1 MPALAQTLP
10 ANDLG
15 FLRIVA
21 SLWGIELHAP
31 APAEAALELAEA
43 MLDAELMEEIIA
55 ALPGPAREALRTLF
69 GASGRLPWVQFARR
83 FGDIREMGPGKRDR
97 EQPHARPNSAAETL
111 YYRALIGK
119 AFFDTPSGAQEFAFL
134 PDDLMQALEFIGF
147 EPGEAPEPGPE
158 PQPASETP
166 APEPEYADLAEP
178 EYADLDEIIADDEPE
193 SVVLPTVS
201 ARKPPVVTPASPPPV
216 SAQFS
221 ENAGM
226 KGGGR
231 AATPAEKAHIRP
243 AADHILDDLT
253 TLLAALRLGIEPP
266 ALAVPTPVLTGLLTA
281 TRLIIPSPA
290 GSPAGVLHK
299 GAGGEGL
306 QPEAVKTFLE
316 SPREAA
322 LESLVEAWQASET
335 FNELRLLPGL
345 AFEGA
350 WDNQPLVT
358 REFLLNLLE
367 PIPKGVWWSIP
378 SFIRDIKQK
387 YPDFQRPAG
396 DYDTWFIKRLANGQ
410 YLRGFAHWDEV
421 DGALIR
427 YFLQILHWL
436 GQLDLAAPDETAAPT
451 AFRITNHEIRIPNSE
466 TAKTTISSNG
476 LITIPRLAPRSI
488 RYQVAR
494 FCEWVGGRVTSQEEF
509 ETIPEEYRYRV
520 TPHSLKRAAGQGL
533 KASHLLSLLAKQT
546 GGQIP
551 PVFAKALQR
560 WESNGTEA
568 RIETLTVL
576 KVSRPE
582 VLAELRAS
590 RAARF
595 LGEIIGPT
603 TAVIQAGAESKVLAA
618 LAELGLLAEAEL

>member
-1 MPALAQTLP
+1 MPSLAQTLP

-21 SLWGIELHAP
+21 SLWGIELQAS

-43 MLDAELMEEIIA
+43 MLDAELMEEVVA
-55 ALPGPAREALRTLF
+55 ALPEAARQALAALF
-69 GASGRLPWVQFARR
+69 GAGGRLPWPQFARR
-83 FGDIREMGPGKRDR
+83 FGDIREMGPAKRDR

-134 PDDLMQALEFIGF
+134 PDDLLQALEFIGF
-147 EPGEAPEPGPE
+147 EPGQAPQAEPVP
-158 PQPASETP
+158 ETP
-166 APEPEYADLAEP
+166 TPEPEYADLTEP
-178 EYADLDEIIADDEPE
+178 EYADIDEIIAADEPE
-193 SVVLPTVS
+193 AVVIPTVS
-201 ARKPPVVTPASPPPV
+201 ARKPPVIAQPAPTPPP
-216 SAQFS
+216 AR
-221 ENAGM
+221 E
-226 KGGGR
+226 KTIGR
-231 AATPAEKAHIRP
+231 AATPAEKAQIRP
-243 AADHILDDLT
+243 ASDHILDDLT

-266 ALAVPTPVLTGLLTA
+266 ALAVPTPVLTGLLA
-281 TRLIIPSPA
+281 ASRLIIPSPA
-290 GSPAGVLHK
+290 GRG

-306 QPEAVKTFLE
+306 QPETVKTFLE

-322 LESLVEAWQASET
+322 LASLVEAWQLSET

-345 AFEGA
+345 ACEGA

-358 REFLLNLLE
+358 REFLLSLLE
-367 PIPKGVWWSIP
+367 PIPEGVWWSIP
-378 SFIRDIKQK
+378 SFLRDIKQK

-396 DYDTWFIKRLANGQ
+396 DYDTWFIKRLSDGE

-427 YFLQILHWL
+427 YFFQILHWL
-436 GQLDLAAPDETAAPT
+436 GQIDLAAPDETAAPT
-451 AFRITNHEIRIPNSE
+451 AFRITSNESRITTPE
-466 TAKTTISSNG
+466 TAKITISSNG
-476 LITIPRLAPRSI
+476 LVTIPRLSPRSV

-494 FCEWVGGRVTSQEEF
+494 LCEWGNSPS
-509 ETIPEEYRYRV
+509 PEEYRYRV
-520 TPHSLKRAAGQGL
+520 TPASLKRAAGQGL
-533 KASHLLSLLAKQT
+533 KVSHLLSLLAKQT
-546 GGQIP
+546 GGQVP
-551 PVFAKALQR
+551 PVLVKALQR
-560 WESNGTEA
+560 WEANGTEA

-576 KVSRPE
+576 KVSKPE

-603 TAVIQAGAESKVLAA
+603 TVVIQPGAESKVMAA
-618 LAELGLLAEAEL
+618 MAELGLLAEME

>member
-21 SLWGIELHAP
+21 SLWGIELHAL

-55 ALPGPAREALRTLF
+55 ALPDLAREALQALL
-69 GASGRLPWVQFARR
+69 GAGGRLPWVQFARR

-119 AFFDTPSGAQEFAFL
+119 AFFDTPSGSQEFAFL
-134 PDDLMQALEFIGF
+134 PDDLAQALEFIGF
-147 EPGEAPEPGPE
+147 APGEAPAPQPE
-158 PQPASETP
+158 PEPEPVKPPVT

-178 EYADLDEIIADDEPE
+178 EYADLDEIIAGDEPE

-201 ARKPPVVTPASPPPV
+201 ARKPPVITQSAPPPP
-216 SAQFS
+216 SARDK
-221 ENAGM
+221 AI
-226 KGGGR
+226 GR
-231 AATPAEKAHIRP
+231 AATPAEKAHIWP
-243 AADHILDDLT
+243 ATDHILDDLT

-281 TRLIIPSPA
+281 TRLISPSPT
-290 GSPAGVLHK
+290 GK

-306 QPEAVKTFLE
+306 QPEAVKAFLE
-316 SPREAA
+316 SPRQAA
-322 LESLVEAWQASET
+322 LASLVEAWQTSET

-367 PIPKGVWWSIP
+367 PIPEGVWWSIP
-378 SFIRDIKQK
+378 SFIRDIKQR

-396 DYDTWFIKRLANGQ
+396 DYDTWFIKRLADGQ
-410 YLRGFAHWDEV
+410 YLRGFAHWEDV

-427 YFLQILHWL
+427 YFFQVLHWL
-436 GQLDLAAPDETAAPT
+436 GQIDLAAPDETAAPT
-451 AFRITNHEIRIPNSE
+451 AFRITSSESRITNHEN
-466 TAKTTISSNG
+466 AKIVISSNA
-476 LITIPRLAPRSI
+476 LITVPRLAPRSV

-494 FCEWVGGRVTSQEEF
+494 FCDWGISPT
-509 ETIPEEYRYRV
+509 PEEYRYRI
-520 TPHSLKRAAGQGL
+520 TPASLKRAAGQGL

-551 PVFAKALQR
+551 PVFARALQR

-576 KVSRPE
+576 KVSKPE
-582 VLAELRAS
+582 LLNELRAS
-590 RAARF
+590 RVARF

-603 TAVIQAGAESKVLAA
+603 TVVIQAGAQSKVMAA
-618 LAELGLLAEAEL
+618 LAELGLLAEVEL

>member
-21 SLWGIELHAP
+21 SLWGIELNAP
-31 APAEAALELAEA
+31 TPAEAALELAEA
-43 MLDAELMEEIIA
+43 MLDAELMEEVIA
-55 ALPGPAREALRTLF
+55 ALPGPAREALQTLF

-147 EPGEAPEPGPE
+147 EPGEAIEPGPE

-166 APEPEYADLAEP
+166 APEPEYTDLAEP
-178 EYADLDEIIADDEPE
+178 EYADIDEIIAEDEVK
-193 SVVLPTVS
+193 SIVIPTVS
-201 ARKPPVVTPASPPPV
+201 ARKPPVITQSAPPPP
-216 SAQFS
+216 SARDK
-221 ENAGM
+221 AI
-226 KGGGR
+226 GR

-243 AADHILDDLT
+243 AADPILDDLT

-322 LESLVEAWQASET
+322 LESLVEAWQTSET

-396 DYDTWFIKRLANGQ
+396 DYDTWFIKRLADGQ

-451 AFRITNHEIRIPNSE
+451 AFRITNHELRIPNSE

-476 LITIPRLAPRSI
+476 LITIPRLAPRSV

-494 FCEWVGGRVTSQEEF
+494 LCEWSSASN
-509 ETIPEEYRYRV
+509 PDEYRYRV
-520 TPHSLKRAAGQGL
+520 TPASLKRAAGQGL
-533 KASHLLSLLAKQT
+533 KASHLLSLLSKQT

-576 KVSRPE
+576 KVSKPE

-603 TAVIQAGAESKVLAA
+603 TVVIQAGAESKVMAA
-618 LAELGLLAEAEL
+618 LAELGLLAEVEL

>member
-21 SLWGIELHAP
+21 SLWGIELTHSV
-31 APAEAALELAEA
+31 PAEAALELAEA
-43 MLDAELMEEIIA
+43 MLDAELMEEVIA
-55 ALPGPAREALRTLF
+55 ALPDPARQALQTLF
-69 GASGRLPWVQFARR
+69 AASGRLPWVQFARR
-83 FGDIREMGPGKRDR
+83 FGEIREMGPGKRDR

-119 AFFDTPSGAQEFAFL
+119 AFFDTPSGAQEFAFV

-147 EPGEAPEPGPE
+147 EPGEAP
-158 PQPASETP
+158 
-166 APEPEYADLAEP
+166 APEPEPEPEIEPSIKIPEPEYTDLAEP
-178 EYADLDEIIADDEPE
+178 EYADIDEIITEEEPQ
-193 SVVLPTVS
+193 SIVIPTVS
-201 ARKPPVVTPASPPPV
+201 ARKPPVINPPVPPP
-216 SAQFS
+216 SARDK
-221 ENAGM
+221 AI
-226 KGGGR
+226 GR

-243 AADHILDDLT
+243 ATDHILDDLT

-266 ALAVPTPVLTGLLTA
+266 ALAVPTPVLTGLLA
-281 TRLIIPSPA
+281 ASRLIIPSPA
-290 GSPAGVLHK
+290 GR
-299 GAGGEGL
+299 GAAGEGL
-306 QPEAVKTFLE
+306 QTEAVKTFLE
-316 SPREAA
+316 LPREAA
-322 LESLVEAWQASET
+322 LASLVEAWQASET

-345 AFEGA
+345 AFEGV
-350 WDNQPLVT
+350 WNNQPLVT

-367 PIPKGVWWSIP
+367 PIPEGVWWSIP
-378 SFIRDIKQK
+378 SFLREIKQK

-396 DYDTWFIKRLANGQ
+396 DYDAWFIKRLADGQ

-427 YFLQILHWL
+427 YFLQVLHWL
-436 GQLDLAAPDETAAPT
+436 GQIDLAASEETAAPT
-451 AFRITNHEIRIPNSE
+451 AFRITNHELRIPNSE
-466 TAKTTISSNG
+466 TAKITISSTG
-476 LITIPRLAPRSI
+476 LITIPRLAPRSV

-494 FCEWVGGRVTSQEEF
+494 FCNWDVSPT
-509 ETIPEEYRYRV
+509 PDEYRYRV
-520 TPHSLKRAAGQGL
+520 TPASLKRAAGQGL
-533 KASHLLSLLAKQT
+533 KASHLLSLLAKHT

-560 WESNGTEA
+560 WETNGSEA

-576 KVSRPE
+576 KVSKPE

-603 TAVIQAGAESKVLAA
+603 TVVIQAGAESRVLAA
-618 LAELGLLAEAEL
+618 LAELGLLAEAETGDGHFQ

>member
-21 SLWGIELHAP
+21 SLWGIELNAP
-31 APAEAALELAEA
+31 TPAEAALELAEA
-43 MLDAELMEEIIA
+43 MLDAELMEEVIA
-55 ALPGPAREALRTLF
+55 ALPDPAREALQTLF

-119 AFFDTPSGAQEFAFL
+119 AFFDTPSGSQEFAFL

-147 EPGEAPEPGPE
+147 EPGEALAPDPE
-158 PQPASETP
+158 PQPVSETP
-166 APEPEYADLAEP
+166 TPTPELEYTDLAEP
-178 EYADLDEIIADDEPE
+178 EYADIDEIIAEDEPE
-193 SVVLPTVS
+193 SIVIPTVS
-201 ARKPPVVTPASPPPV
+201 ARKPPVINQPVPPPP
-216 SAQFS
+216 SARDK
-221 ENAGM
+221 AI
-226 KGGGR
+226 GR
-231 AATPAEKAHIRP
+231 AATPAEKARIQP
-243 AADHILDDLT
+243 ATDYILDDLT
-253 TLLAALRLGIEPP
+253 TLLAALRLGIAPP
-266 ALAVPTPVLTGLLTA
+266 ALAVPTPVLTGLLA
-281 TRLIIPSPA
+281 ASRLIIPSPN
-290 GSPAGVLHK
+290 GR

-322 LESLVEAWQASET
+322 LASLVEAWQSSET

-367 PIPKGVWWSIP
+367 PIPEGVWWSIP

-396 DYDTWFIKRLANGQ
+396 DYDTWFIKRLADGQ

-427 YFLQILHWL
+427 HFLQVLHWL
-436 GQLDLAAPDETAAPT
+436 GQIDLAAPDETGAPT
-451 AFRITNHEIRIPNSE
+451 AFRITNHELRTKNVE
-466 TAKTTISSNG
+466 TSKIVVASTG
-476 LITIPRLAPRSI
+476 LITIPRLAPRSV

-494 FCEWVGGRVTSQEEF
+494 FCNWDVSPT
-509 ETIPEEYRYRV
+509 PEEYRYRV
-520 TPHSLKRAAGQGL
+520 TPASLKRAAGQGL
-533 KASHLLSLLAKQT
+533 KASHLLSLLAKQM

-576 KVSRPE
+576 KVSKPE

-603 TAVIQAGAESKVLAA
+603 TVVIQAGAESKVLTA
-618 LAELGLLAEAEL
+618 LAELGLLAEVER

>member
-1 MPALAQTLP
+1 MPSLAQTLP

-21 SLWGIELHAP
+21 SLWGIELQAP
-31 APAEAALELAEA
+31 APADAALELAEA
-43 MLDAELMEEIIA
+43 MLDAELMEEVIATLPEPAHQALA
-55 ALPGPAREALRTLF
+55 ALFRAG
-69 GASGRLPWVQFARR
+69 GRLPWPQFARR

-111 YYRALIGK
+111 YYRALLGK

-147 EPGEAPEPGPE
+147 EPGEAPQAEPE
-158 PQPASETP
+158 PEPILESP
-166 APEPEYADLAEP
+166 APEPEYTDLTEP
-178 EYADLDEIIADDEPE
+178 EYADIDEILAEDEPE
-193 SVVLPTVS
+193 SIVIPTVS
-201 ARKPPVVTPASPPPV
+201 ARKPPVINLPVPPPP
-216 SAQFS
+216 SA
-221 ENAGM
+221 EDKAI
-226 KGGGR
+226 GR
-231 AATPAEKAHIRP
+231 AATPAEKAHIWP
-243 AADHILDDLT
+243 ATDHILDDLT

-266 ALAVPTPVLTGLLTA
+266 AMAVPTPVLTGLLA
-281 TRLIIPSPA
+281 ASRLIISSPA
-290 GSPAGVLHK
+290 G
-299 GAGGEGL
+299 GEEL

-316 SPREAA
+316 SPRETA
-322 LESLVEAWQASET
+322 LASLVEAWQTNET

-358 REFLLNLLE
+358 REFLFNLLE
-367 PIPKGVWWSIP
+367 PIPEGVWWSIP

-396 DYDTWFIKRLANGQ
+396 DYDAWFIKRLSDGQ

-427 YFLQILHWL
+427 YFIQILHWL

-451 AFRITNHEIRIPNSE
+451 AFRITSNESRITTPE
-466 TAKTTISSNG
+466 TAKITISSNG
-476 LITIPRLAPRSI
+476 LITIPRLAARSV
-488 RYQVAR
+488 RYQAAR
-494 FCEWVGGRVTSQEEF
+494 FCEWGSSPN
-509 ETIPEEYRYRV
+509 PEEYRYRA
-520 TPHSLKRAAGQGL
+520 TPASLKRAAGQGL
-533 KASHLLSLLAKQT
+533 KVSHLLSLLSKQT
-546 GGQIP
+546 GGQVP
-551 PVFAKALQR
+551 SAVVKALQR
-560 WESNGTEA
+560 WEANGTEA

-576 KVSRPE
+576 KVSKPE

-603 TAVIQAGAESKVLAA
+603 TVAIQPGAESKVMAA
-618 LAELGLLAEAEL
+618 LAELGLLAEMG